1 MDHKEREYEQKR
13 LRLAIEQIEQQLA
26 LSGESLGASQLSL
39 NGTLREYWSHVG
51 SNRVDEAQMIEE
63 VDRQKRVAGIA
74 NRACDILQRMLE
86 SPYFG
91 RIDFLEEPAV
101 SQTAEKIYIGIS
113 TLSDLGSGELLIYD
127 WRSPV
132 AGMFYDFERGKAWY
146 ESPGGMVHGR
156 IVLKRQYKIVDGA
169 IKYMFDADVKID
181 DEMLQSILSKS
192 ADDKMH
198 TIVTSIQREQNQ
210 IIRDEGHRVLFVQ
223 GPAGSGKTSI
233 ALHRI
238 AYVLYRERK
247 MISARNVLI
256 LSPNHVFSDYI
267 SNVLPEIGE
276 ENVLQLTFQDF
287 MKRSVEHKPIRIEER
302 AEQMEYLLSAQEDE
316 QFHIRV
322 RNIRYKS
329 SADFEKLLEAYLY
342 YLQKR
347 LVSDYPAI
355 EFDGQV
361 IFSKE
366 DWEKYYLDSLSYLPV
381 VRRLRKIRE
390 LIQTRMQPLV
400 HRLREAKI
408 REITDAGQEV
418 NEKVIKALARV
429 AARKELVAL
438 TARIERLTELNP
450 LVAYRRIF
458 RDRNFF
464 QLIGA
469 EHLVPKDWTEIR
481 KQTIQLWD
489 RHGCIP
495 YEDSFAYIYF
505 QDMLEGFP
513 VNQDI
518 RHLVVDE
525 AQDYTHFQY
534 KILKHVFPNS
544 SWTVLGDP
552 AQVVYPYL
560 QTADFASAAEI
571 IGYDNPLFVQLTR
584 SYRSTCEI
592 QAFCQA
598 LLPAVAPAQSVDRT
612 GPKPKVVQLQHERCM
627 SDALL
632 AAAGRY
638 LEEGWQSIAM
648 ICKTAREAAALFE
661 TVKQKLSA
669 HLIVSE
675 DDEFYRG
682 VVIIPAYLAKGL
694 EFDAVLV
701 VGADQGRYCHQT
713 ERHIL
718 YTVCT
723 RALHRLD
730 IFLSGT
736 MTPFISQMDAELY
749 QGELL

>member
-1 MDHKEREYEQKR
+1 MDYKEREYEQER
-13 LRLAIEQIEQQLA
+13 LRITIEQIDKQLA
-26 LSGESLGASQLSL
+26 LSGESLDASQMSL
-39 NGTLREYWSHVG
+39 NGTLREYWNRVG
-51 SNRVDEAQMIEE
+51 SNPADEAQMIEE

-74 NRACDILQRMLE
+74 HRECDILKRMRE

-91 RIDFLEEPAV
+91 RIDFLEEDDS
-101 SQTAEKIYIGIS
+101 SQTAERIYIGIS
-113 TLSDLGSGELLIYD
+113 TLSDLATGELLIYD

-146 ESPGGMVHGR
+146 ESPGGVVNGL

-169 IKYMFDADVKID
+169 IKYMFDVDLKID

-210 IIRDEGHRVLFVQ
+210 IIRDEGHRALFVQ

-238 AYVLYRERK
+238 AYVLYRERDT
-247 MISARNVLI
+247 ISSRNVLI
-256 LSPNHVFSDYI
+256 LSPNHIFSDYI

-287 MKRSVEHKPIRIEER
+287 MKRSVEQKPIAIEER
-302 AEQMEYLLSAQEDE
+302 AEQLEYLLSAPDDA
-316 QFHIRV
+316 QFHARV
-322 RNIRYKS
+322 RNISYKS
-329 SADFEKLLEAYLY
+329 SADFEKLLEAYLH
-342 YLQKR
+342 YLEKK

-355 EFDGQV
+355 EFGGQI

-381 VRRLRKIRE
+381 VRRLKKIRE
-390 LIQTRMQPLV
+390 LIQMRMRPLV
-400 HRLREAKI
+400 HRLREEKI
-408 REITDAGQEV
+408 KEITDAGEEV
-418 NEKVIKALARV
+418 NEKTIKALARV
-429 AARKELVAL
+429 AARKELTAL
-438 TARIERLTELNP
+438 TAKIERLTELNP

-458 RDRNFF
+458 KDRNFL
-464 QLIGA
+464 QLIGL
-469 EHLVPKDWTEIR
+469 EQIVPKDWEEIR
-481 KQTIQLWD
+481 KQTIRLWD
-489 RHGCIP
+489 RGRIP

-518 RHLVVDE
+518 KHLVVDE
-525 AQDYTHFQY
+525 AQDYTTFQY
-534 KILKHVFPNS
+534 KILKRIFPNS

-560 QTADFASAAEI
+560 QTADFEKAAQI
-571 IGYDNPLFVQLTR
+571 LNYKNPLFVKLTR
-584 SYRSTCEI
+584 SYRSTREI
-592 QAFCQA
+592 QSFCQA
-598 LLPAVAPAQSVDRT
+598 LLPDAEPVESVDRT
-612 GPKPKVVQLQHERCM
+612 GPKPRVIQLKCEKCIP
-627 SDALL
+627 DVLTET
-632 AAAGRY
+632 AARY
-638 LEEGWQSIAM
+638 LEEGWQSIAV
-648 ICKTAREAAALFE
+648 ICKTVREAAAFFE
-661 TVKQKLSA
+661 TIKQRLSA

-675 DDEFYRG
+675 EDEFYRG
-682 VVIIPAYLAKGL
+682 VVVIPAYLAKGL

-701 VGADQGRYCHQT
+701 VNADSSHYCHQK
-713 ERHIL
+713 ERNIL

-730 IFLSGT
+730 VFFAGT
-736 MTPFISQMDAELY
+736 MTPFIDMMDSSLY
-749 QGELL
+749 KLEQR